1 MHQIKT
7 IDGHLNAAD
16 LKFAILATRFNDF
29 IVDRLVGGAVDYLIR
44 HGGSEENLTIVR
56 VPGAFEMPL
65 ACKKLAASGKYDGI
79 VAVGA
84 VIRGGT
90 PHVDFVAAEATKG
103 STSHY
108 DYVCAE
114 VSKGVAQA
122 GLNTGVPV
130 IFGVLTTDNIE
141 QAIERAGTKAG
152 NKGVEAASAVLE
164 TVRVLQQI

>member
-1 MHQIKT
+1 MNQIKT

-29 IVDRLVGGAVDYLIR
+29 IVDRLISGAVDYLIR

-90 PHVDFVAAEATKG
+90 PHFDFVAAEATKG
-103 STSHY
+103 LAH
-108 DYVCAE
+108 
-114 VSKGVAQA
+114 VS
-122 GLNTGVPV
+122 LESGVPGGLRPV
-130 IFGVLTTDNIE
+130 DHG
-141 QAIERAGTKAG
+141 QHRAGHRTRGTKPG